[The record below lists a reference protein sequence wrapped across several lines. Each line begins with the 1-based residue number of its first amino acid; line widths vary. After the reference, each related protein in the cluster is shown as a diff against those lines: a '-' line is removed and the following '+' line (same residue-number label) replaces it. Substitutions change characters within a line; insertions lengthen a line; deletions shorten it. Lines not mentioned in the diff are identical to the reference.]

1 MSTLYDAFNGP
12 GQIPQQSQM
21 QPVPIPNQNGNFFAQ
36 LLQFARTFNGNPEQ
50 VGRNLLQTGQ
60 MSQQEFNQFSQQ
72 ASQIQAMMGL
82 R

>member
-1 MSTLYDAFNGP
+1 MSTVFEMFNGP
-12 GQIPQQSQM
+12 RQPQPQQ
-21 QPVPIPNQNGNFFAQ
+21 PAPISNQNGNFFAQ
-36 LLQFARTFNGNPEQ
+36 LMQFARTFNGNPEQ

-60 MSQQEFNQFSQQ
+60 MSQQEFNQLSKQ

>member
-1 MSTLYDAFNGP
+1 MSTVFEMFNGP
-12 GQIPQQSQM
+12 RQPQPP
-21 QPVPIPNQNGNFFAQ
+21 QPAPIPNQNGNFFAQ
-36 LLQFARTFNGNPEQ
+36 LMQFARAFNGNPEQ

-60 MSQQEFNQFSQQ
+60 MSQQEFNQLSQQ

>member
-1 MSTLYDAFNGP
+1 MSTLFEMFNGSQQP
-12 GQIPQQSQM
+12 KPQ
-21 QPVPIPNQNGNFFAQ
+21 PPAPIPNQNGNFLAQ
-36 LLQFARTFNGNPEQ
+36 LLQFARTFNDNPEQ

-60 MSQQEFNQFSQQ
+60 MSQQEFYQLSQQ

>member
-1 MSTLYDAFNGP
+1 MSTLFEMFNGP
-12 GQIPQQSQM
+12 RQPQQP
-21 QPVPIPNQNGNFFAQ
+21 QPPATIPNQNGNFFAQ
-36 LLQFARTFNGNPEQ
+36 LLQFARTFSGNPEQ

-60 MSQQEFNQFSQQ
+60 MSQQEFNQLSQQ